1 MNITHIA
8 SEILK
13 LSPHDRAVLAET
25 IWESLEDPYLVESEI
40 SEQEALILA
49 KRRDQE
55 IEQGIVTP
63 LSHKELMARLK
74 DEH

>member
-8 SEILK
+8 NEILK
-13 LSPHDRAVLAET
+13 LSSRDRAVLAET
-25 IWESLEDPYLVESEI
+25 IWKSLEDPYLIKSEI
-40 SEQEALILA
+40 SDREAIILA

-55 IEQGIVTP
+55 IEQGNIMP
-63 LSHKELMARLK
+63 LSHKELMARLR